1 MTIEDTEHVD
11 LATPSG
17 PMRTHLFGPTAPGK
31 YPGILLYSEIFQVTG
46 PIRRK
51 LGEGGRAARDRRQR
65 PGGDQALSR
74 IGSRRPKIGRVGDPP
89 YFKVTF
95 PPSPP
100 AWPLSA

>member
-51 LGEGGRAARDRRQR
+51 LGEGDVRVATAAS
-65 PGGDQALSR
+65 G
-74 IGSRRPKIGRVGDPP
+74 
-89 YFKVTF
+89 
-95 PPSPP
+95 P
-100 AWPLSA
+100 AETRH